1 MFHSEYIYVHEL
13 KINNW
18 EIFNMLIKN
27 KNKKTIFLTV
37 ILSLIISVF
46 GSAQDEITDLKFKQP
61 SVSDEEKS

>member
-27 KNKKTIFLTV
+27 KNKKAIFLTV